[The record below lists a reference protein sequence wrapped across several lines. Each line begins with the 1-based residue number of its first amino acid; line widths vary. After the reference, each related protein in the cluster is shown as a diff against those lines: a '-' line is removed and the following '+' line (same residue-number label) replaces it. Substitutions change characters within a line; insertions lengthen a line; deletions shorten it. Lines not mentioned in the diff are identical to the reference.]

1 MSQTRTKSQRKAGVC
16 SGVRPLKE
24 PVVSSE
30 YFTAVRH
37 ILARPREFRL
47 KNIHRCLAP
56 AQKTRRP
63 PFLFLPPEIRYMIY
77 DEILSSKIV
86 QLAQFNRTASNDALD
101 CLAQTSHQV
110 RDELKQWSTKN
121 KKLRITRE
129 YGMIPVDSINIH
141 ADFNMDPWDASI
153 NLPLVAGAWGLHQRK
168 LEILDSQHTNMRLEC
183 RIPDGKCLLTWLIF
197 FLPMFDRTSNI
208 KRIELVFSV
217 PLEVRRLILA
227 NKYFEHYGRRLELR
241 SGKGEG
247 VLYHV
252 LDTEEEASSP

>member
-1 MSQTRTKSQRKAGVC
+1 MSQTRIKSQRKTRVC
-16 SGVRPLKE
+16 SSVRPLKE

-37 ILARPREFRL
+37 ILVRPRKFRL
-47 KNIHRCLAP
+47 KTIHHCLAP
-56 AQKTRRP
+56 AQRTRRP
-63 PFLFLPPEIRYMIY
+63 PFYFLPLEIRYMIY
-77 DEILSSKIV
+77 DEILSSKTV
-86 QLAQFNRTASNDALD
+86 QLAQFNRTASNDVLD

-110 RDELKQWSTKN
+110 REELKQWSTKN
-121 KKLRITRE
+121 KRLRITRE

-153 NLPLVAGAWGLHQRK
+153 NLPLVVGAWGLYQRK

-183 RIPDGKCLLTWLIF
+183 RIPDDKCLLTWLIF
-197 FLPMFDRTSNI
+197 FLPMLDRTSNI

-217 PLEVRRLILA
+217 PLGSRSLIIA
-227 NKYFEHYGRRLELR
+227 NKYFEHYGRRLELK
-241 SGKGEG
+241 SGKGEV

-252 LDTEEEASSP
+252 WDIQEGSSSP